1 MRRTLVL
8 TIGGTVLLGVAA
20 CGGRSGEPPDGSPE
34 PMGAVS
40 TVEGD
45 RMGGG
50 GSMDLETLL
59 RGKAAG
65 LQIITSADGS
75 YTFRIRGL
83 HTPNAGQQPLILV
96 DGVEI
101 RPENLRN
108 ALAGLT
114 RDDIEK
120 VEVLRDIA
128 STSVYGMRGAGGVII
143 ITTGR

>member
-1 MRRTLVL
+1 MRRSLVL
-8 TIGGTVLLGVAA
+8 AIGGTVLLGVTA

-34 PMGAVS
+34 PLGAVS
-40 TVEGD
+40 TVDGD
-45 RMGGG
+45 QVGGG
-50 GSMDLETLL
+50 GSTDLETLL
-59 RGKAAG
+59 RGRAPG
-65 LQIITSADGS
+65 LQILVGADGS

-96 DGVEI
+96 DGLEI

-120 VEVLRDIA
+120 VEVLRDVA
-128 STSVYGMRGAGGVII
+128 STSMYGMRGAGGVII
-143 ITTGR
+143 ITTTR